1 MKKTKLALAI
11 LAGSATIG
19 TTAHAASVD
28 VDFSGVVQAYA
39 YLSDDNLDD
48 DGVEK
53 GERIAAGDVR
63 LQANASKKVGSNTG
77 YATYRIDADG
87 LSGTELTSDSV
98 TVGIKGDFGD
108 FAIGEVTKVAGW
120 GELAN
125 DMHGFNSD
133 SEKHVGY
140 TNSFGPVK
148 FAVTYSPENSQDQTG
163 LGLQYSAGGLT
174 LGLGYDSGKIGDET
188 LSDEAGVIVGAKYA
202 FGKSSIAVH
211 TGDRDTFKVTAIE
224 GKTSFSGWGLSLTHS
239 MLDNVSDITRLE
251 LSTSL
256 GGAITWSSRYETNV
270 DISFIKGLTI

>member
-1 MKKTKLALAI
+1 MKNKILKKTKLASGIALLCTAS
-11 LAGSATIG
+11 LG
-19 TTAHAASVD
+19 TTAQAAPVD

-48 DGVEK
+48 DGVEL

-63 LQANASKKVGSNTG
+63 LQASASKKVGSNTG

-87 LSGTELTSDSV
+87 LSGTELTSDSI

-140 TNSFGPVK
+140 TNNFGPVK

-188 LSDEAGVIVGAKYA
+188 LSDEAGVIVGAKYS
-202 FGKSSIAVH
+202 FGGSSIAVH
-211 TGDRDTFKVTAIE
+211 SGDRDTFKVTAIE

-239 MLDNVSDITRLE
+239 MLDDVSDITRLE

-256 GGAITWSSRYETNV
+256 GGAITWSSRYETTSLN
-270 DISFIKGLTI
+270 K